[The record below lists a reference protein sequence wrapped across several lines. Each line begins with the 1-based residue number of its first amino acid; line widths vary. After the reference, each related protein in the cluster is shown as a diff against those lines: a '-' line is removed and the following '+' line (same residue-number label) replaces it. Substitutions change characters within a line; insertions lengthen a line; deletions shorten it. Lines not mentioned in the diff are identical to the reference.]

1 MLETAIIV
9 TIAFLLDMLLGE
21 TKKFHPLVGFGWIAS
36 RVEKILFRGEESSTR
51 VCGVVGWTAMVMPV
65 VFLALLS
72 QYLDGYWGMAVQ
84 IAGLYLVIGS
94 RSLVSHAMLVGN
106 ALDNQNLPIA
116 RERVG
121 WIVSRDTDQLDE
133 GGVVTATVESVL
145 ENGNDAIFGAIFWF
159 VVAGLP
165 GALLFRAVN
174 TLDAMWGYKSE
185 RFLDFGWFSARV
197 DDFMNWIPSR
207 LTALSYALLGDR
219 STALSSWGEQAALC
233 KSPNA
238 GAVMSSGAGALKLQ
252 LGGKSTYHGEIEE
265 KPLLGS
271 GRAAEREDICRTLSL
286 VNRSVILWIAL
297 LWTIATFTEI
307 FRLYG

>member
-1 MLETAIIV
+1 MLEIAIIV
-9 TIAFLLDMLLGE
+9 TVALLLDMLIGE
-21 TKKFHPLVGFGWIAS
+21 VKRFHPLVGFGWVAS
-36 RVEKILFRGEESSTR
+36 KVEKILFRGGENSTR
-51 VCGVVGWTAMVMPV
+51 VCGVVGWAAMVIPV
-65 VFLALLS
+65 LFLALLLRH
-72 QYLDGYWGMAVQ
+72 LDGYWSMAIQ

-94 RSLVSHAMLVGN
+94 RSLISHAMLVGN
-106 ALDNQNLPIA
+106 ALNNQNLPLA

-121 WIVSRDTDQLDE
+121 RIVSRDTDQLDE
-133 GGVVTATVESVL
+133 SGVVTATVESVL

-185 RFLDFGWFSARV
+185 RFLNFGWFSARV
-197 DDFMNWIPSR
+197 DDWMSWIPAR

-219 STALSSWGEQAALC
+219 SRAFSSWREQAALC

-238 GAVMSSGAGALKLQ
+238 GAVMSSGAGALQLQ
-252 LGGKSTYHGEIEE
+252 LGGRSSYHGEVEE

-271 GRAAEREDICRTLSL
+271 GRAAEAGDICRTLSL
-286 VNRSVILWIAL
+286 VNRSAILWLAV
-297 LWTIATFTEI
+297 LWTIATFSEI